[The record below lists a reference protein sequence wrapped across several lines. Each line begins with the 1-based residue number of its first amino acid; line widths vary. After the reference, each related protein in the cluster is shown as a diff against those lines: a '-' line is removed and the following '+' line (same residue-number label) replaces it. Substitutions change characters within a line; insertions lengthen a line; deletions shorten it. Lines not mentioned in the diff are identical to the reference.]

1 MQKCFYI
8 CLFKWWLTLFQ
19 CFTPLL
25 TACFGF
31 LPFILWTIQIKL
43 VKSLITQETAVRRL
57 RVAHA
62 GVYSC
67 ALFPLNTD
75 FFSMQPWHY
84 RAHYTP
90 SNGCF
95 VHWWWHLYLLC
106 GIFEGTETLV
116 RLQKLDGAW
125 PCKMTLAW
133 LVPVDLTSV
142 SSYPFTRAKMTNI
155 MAHNTHL

>member
-1 MQKCFYI
+1 M
-8 CLFKWWLTLFQ
+8 
-19 CFTPLL
+19 
-25 TACFGF
+25 
-31 LPFILWTIQIKL
+31 
-43 VKSLITQETAVRRL
+43 KSLITQETAVRRL
-57 RVAHA
+57 RVAHT

-75 FFSMQPWHY
+75 FFRMQPWHY

-155 MAHNTHL
+155 NGPQHTFVKWIILKLKFKLSLIFISQVFALCYLTSEFAK